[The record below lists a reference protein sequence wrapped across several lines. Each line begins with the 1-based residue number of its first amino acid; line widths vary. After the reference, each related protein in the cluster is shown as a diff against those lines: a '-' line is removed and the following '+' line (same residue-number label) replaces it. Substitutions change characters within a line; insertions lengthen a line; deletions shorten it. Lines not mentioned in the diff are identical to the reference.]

1 MNSQIIRLNSPKFLE
16 MEVQMS
22 EYHPN
27 NTASWVKFMT
37 LPAKRHENGN
47 LIIRGASIAKA
58 NHQITPGQDIA
69 IAVFKNDDS
78 FSISLSFKQKPEA

>member
-1 MNSQIIRLNSPKFLE
+1 MALNMVPLGYGHAVNLQIIHHNWPKSSE
-16 MEVQMS
+16 MEIQMS
-22 EYHPN
+22 EFQQSN
-27 NTASWVKFMT
+27 SASWVKFMT

-69 IAVFKNDDS
+69 IAVFKNNDS
-78 FSISLSFKQKPEA
+78 